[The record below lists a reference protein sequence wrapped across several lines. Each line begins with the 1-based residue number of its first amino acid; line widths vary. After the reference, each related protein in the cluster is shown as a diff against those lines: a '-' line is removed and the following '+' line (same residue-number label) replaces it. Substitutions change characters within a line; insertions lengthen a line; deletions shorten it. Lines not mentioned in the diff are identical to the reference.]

1 MYDRFEHKNTS
12 LTVAAAGQ
20 DLPGDFRERA
30 ISWPTNATTMADLL
44 KVTPWL
50 IIDELMEAGMF
61 AGQLSEISYVN
72 VVQTIGQK
80 YGVRFKFT
88 N

>member
-1 MYDRFEHKNTS
+1 M
-12 LTVAAAGQ
+12 TVAAAGQ

-30 ISWPTNATTMADLL
+30 ISWPTNATTMAELL
-44 KVTPWL
+44 KVEPWL
-50 IIDELMEAGMF
+50 IIAELMEAGMF
-61 AGQLSEISYVN
+61 ARQRTEISDVN

-80 YGVRFKFT
+80 HGVRFKVT